1 MSTRM
6 ITLSKV
12 TSLVFSIILGFF
24 FNSFIASEWAVLLG
38 IETSIIAALLFWAVS
53 AVIIYMLIQLVI
65 FRKFNQIEIWYL
77 SVFYLLAVIAGLFLR
92 SSDRRIISL
101 NPIGFI
107 FDFIDYPPSL
117 YVSMINLGLFIPL
130 KPILYLNKWNPNIF
144 LIITGLLSIEFLQYF
159 TGRGIADAGDFVL
172 YLAGYFIGMFFL
184 YLICG
189 SKRSEKACNK
199 KSIDPTRSAT

>member
-6 ITLSKV
+6 ITISKV

-24 FNSFIASEWAVLLG
+24 FNFFIASEWAVLLG
-38 IETSIIAALLFWAVS
+38 IDTSIIAALLFWAVS
-53 AVIIYMLIQLVI
+53 AVIIYMLLQLVI
-65 FRKFNQIEIWYL
+65 FRKFNQIEIWCL

-92 SSDRRIISL
+92 SQDQRIISL

-107 FDFIDYPPSL
+107 FDFMNYPPSL

-144 LIITGLLSIEFLQYF
+144 LIITGLLSIEFLQYL

-172 YLAGYFIGMFFL
+172 YLAGYFIGMYFL
-184 YLICG
+184 YFICG
-189 SKRSEKACNK
+189 SKRSEKN
-199 KSIDPTRSAT
+199 SSSARNHLLP